1 MVLPHRF
8 RKIARLAY
16 ERPPLARRMTR
27 GQSFVELA
35 LVLPLILIMA
45 LAVFDFAR
53 VLTASITIESAA
65 REAADYGGLY
75 PWHWN
80 NAVPGT
86 YEKTAE
92 EMTTRACTAASTL
105 TDYEGDDPDVVAA
118 GDPVTCT
125 NPTVAYD
132 VVNATGYSN
141 CYDVPRTAV
150 PCRVVVTVVFDFE
163 TIVPLSLQVGDA
175 RIGLPSSVTLTRTST
190 FAVSNFELDEGLA
203 P

>member
-1 MVLPHRF
+1 M
-8 RKIARLAY
+8 
-16 ERPPLARRMTR
+16 
-27 GQSFVELA
+27 ELA

-45 LAVFDFAR
+45 LGVFDFAR

-80 NAVPGT
+80 SAVPGT
-86 YEKTAE
+86 YAKTAE

-105 TDYEGDDPDVVAA
+105 NDYEGVDPATVAA

-125 NPTVAYD
+125 NPTVTYE
-132 VVNATGYSN
+132 VVNGTGYSN

-150 PCRVVVTVVFDFE
+150 PCRVVVTVVHNFE
-163 TIVPLSLQVGDA
+163 TIVPLTLRVGDA
-175 RIGLPSSVTLTRTST
+175 QVGFPSGVTLTRTST
-190 FAVSNFELDEGLA
+190 FAVSNFELDESIA

>member
-1 MVLPHRF
+1 MRTTTS
-8 RKIARLAY
+8 AA
-16 ERPPLARRMTR
+16 AR

-80 NAVPGT
+80 GPV
-86 YEKTAE
+86 ESDKTAE
-92 EMTTRACTAASTL
+92 KMRTRACTAASTL
-105 TDYEGDDPDVVAA
+105 NDYQGDDPATVPA

-125 NPTVAYD
+125 NPTVTHDVINDTAYP
-132 VVNATGYSN
+132 N
-141 CYDVPRTAV
+141 CYDVPRTEV
-150 PCRVVVTVVFDFE
+150 PCRVVVTVAHDFQV
-163 TIVPLSLQVGDA
+163 IAPLQLRVGDA
-175 RIGLPSSVTLTRTST
+175 EIGLPSSVPLTRTAT
-190 FAVSNFELDEGLA
+190 FAVSNFELDESMA